1 VELPHR
7 FWYFV
12 FPGKRQLE
20 VRFEPRPFRAR
31 EPGARRRRA
40 PTVTYQNFFNAASLP
55 IVLPAGLTWGVSP
68 DIGTPYSMIYL
79 FNIQR
84 QLGKSSTL
92 EVYNGAGH
100 RHLQNQNNG
109 AGLLH
114 YNAPG
119 VPPGT
124 NVAPERRAPY
134 HEFPAGIELTEDGGR
149 GSYNG
154 LSVKVE
160 PAFQVGPDHP
170 DQLHLVQ
177 GAR

>member
-1 VELPHR
+1 
-7 FWYFV
+7 
-12 FPGKRQLE
+12 
-20 VRFEPRPFRAR
+20 
-31 EPGARRRRA
+31 
-40 PTVTYQNFFNAASLP
+40 
-55 IVLPAGLTWGVSP
+55 
-68 DIGTPYSMIYL
+68 MIYL

-109 AGLLH
+109 AGLLP

-134 HEFPAGIELTEDGGR
+134 PEFPAGIELTEGGGR
-149 GSYNG
+149 Q
-154 LSVKVE
+154 LQRVE
-160 PAFQVGPDHP
+160 
-170 DQLHLVQ
+170 
-177 GAR
+177 RKS